1 MSFSLLKLLGFRPC
15 IPRSFSTFQLT
26 SIYFLVE
33 KCQRK
38 KEKLHQQRLTNVVD
52 RPKSQSKKR
61 QPKQLQKSRSQ
72 KKLAVKVENL
82 YYLKTFFVL
91 ESSDNN
97 TTESLPAQ
105 NGSSV
110 DLGNNSENAV
120 KTNWTY
126 NWHFFKFQGIAK
138 NESEM
143 IAELQNELRKAEQS
157 KRVLYN
163 ALVRERSLNN
173 DKPSVA
179 STASKTGHNFCKPY
193 SALSGDQKKDR
204 IRLLASVV
212 AEFADPKNSSPNKS
226 MEVGWF

>member
-1 MSFSLLKLLGFRPC
+1 MSCSLLKLLGFRPC
-15 IPRSFSTFQLT
+15 ILRSFSTFQLT
-26 SIYFLVE
+26 SIYFLVK

-38 KEKLHQQRLTNVVD
+38 KEKLHQQRPTNVVD

-105 NGSSV
+105 NGSSI

-120 KTNWTY
+120 KTN
-126 NWHFFKFQGIAK
+126 
-138 NESEM
+138 
-143 IAELQNELRKAEQS
+143 
-157 KRVLYN
+157 
-163 ALVRERSLNN
+163 
-173 DKPSVA
+173 
-179 STASKTGHNFCKPY
+179 
-193 SALSGDQKKDR
+193 
-204 IRLLASVV
+204 
-212 AEFADPKNSSPNKS
+212 
-226 MEVGWF
+226 